1 MSTTPALKRA
11 PGFRD
16 LTLFYVVSGLSVRWV
31 ASAAAGGPSTLVVWV
46 IALVGFFIP
55 LAASMLELSSRY
67 PQEGDLYVWTR
78 EASGDFFGFI
88 AAWTYWMSNLPY
100 FPAVLYFGA
109 GSVLFAFGAH
119 RESLASS
126 GVYYAAFAV
135 SWLAIITLP
144 NIAGADVGKWLNN
157 IGSVGSIVPLAVL
170 CVLAA
175 ISGLHFGSA
184 THFASANMVPQ
195 LSLRNAIF
203 YSTIVFAFGGCEAG
217 SFMGE
222 EIKYPRRTIPWSLL
236 SGCTVLSVG
245 YIAGTLALL
254 ICASQRGCG
263 WSGRIRIWVA
273 PIVFE
278 AGSWVAAGTAG
289 AAGWIKRC
297 CRRGSVFYLLP
308 RACLL
313 LQALIVICRQRS
325 DAFIRASA
333 HRGSQ

>member
-11 PGFRD
+11 LGFRD

-31 ASAAAGGPSTLVVWV
+31 ASAAAGDPNTLVVWV

-55 LAASMLELSSRY
+55 LAASVLELSSRY
-67 PQEGDLYVWTR
+67 PQEGGLYVWTR
-78 EASGDFFGFI
+78 EAFGDFFGFI

-135 SWLAIITLP
+135 SWLAIITLL

-184 THFASANMVPQ
+184 THFALERRHSAFCWLYRRNPGFCR
-195 LSLRNAIF
+195 LRFPARLWVVRTDS
-203 YSTIVFAFGGCEAG
+203 YLGCTHCVRGWELGGCL
-217 SFMGE
+217 
-222 EIKYPRRTIPWSLL
+222 YRW
-236 SGCTVLSVG
+236 
-245 YIAGTLALL
+245 
-254 ICASQRGCG
+254 
-263 WSGRIRIWVA
+263 
-273 PIVFE
+273 
-278 AGSWVAAGTAG
+278 
-289 AAGWIKRC
+289 RC
-297 CRRGSVFYLLP
+297 WL
-308 RACLL
+308 
-313 LQALIVICRQRS
+313 
-325 DAFIRASA
+325 D
-333 HRGSQ
+333 